1 MEFSKSSVFKAGFIS
16 LIALASLGLVEPAK
30 AVTIDFTDSSWN
42 NFGDVSSN
50 ANGGV
55 SMSTNALF
63 DDDFP
68 NGDSDYNFSGNA
80 AVESPDL
87 ENNLG
92 VTPDIAAT
100 EGSGTRNTTI
110 SFSKEATLTFDWIF
124 RTNENPGGLDSVKPE
139 NDYAFISING
149 VETIL
154 ADIGGSSFSA
164 SGSNYA
170 NEVSGNFTTTL
181 AAGNYDIA
189 FGVIDREDFNRSS
202 ALIVSNADAEEVPEP
217 LTILGSVVAIAFGV
231 KFKQKHSSKA

>member
-1 MEFSKSSVFKAGFIS
+1 MEFSKSSVFKAGFVS

-30 AVTIDFTDSSWN
+30 AATIDFTSSSWN
-42 NFGDVSSN
+42 NFGDVSPN

-55 SMSTNALF
+55 SMSTNALL

-68 NGDSDYNFSGNA
+68 NADSDYNFSGNA
-80 AVESPDL
+80 AVESPNL

-110 SFSKEATLTFDWIF
+110 SFSKEATFTFDWTF
-124 RTNENPGGLDSVKPE
+124 QTNENPGGLDSVKPE

-149 VETIL
+149 MQTIL
-154 ADIGGSSFSA
+154 ADIAGSSFSPSA
-164 SGSNYA
+164 SNYG
-170 NEVSGNFTTTL
+170 NEVSGTFTTTL

-189 FGVIDREDFNRSS
+189 FGVVDREDFNRSS

-217 LTILGSVVAIAFGV
+217 LTILGSVAAIAFGV
-231 KFKQKHSSKA
+231 KFKQKRSHKA